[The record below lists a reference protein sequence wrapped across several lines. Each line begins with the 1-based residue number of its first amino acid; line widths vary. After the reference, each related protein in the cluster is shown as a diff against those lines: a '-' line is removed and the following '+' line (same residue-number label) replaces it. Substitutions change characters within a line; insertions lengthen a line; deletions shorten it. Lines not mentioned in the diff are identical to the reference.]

1 MRPLTE
7 EQTRILRFVRRRI
20 IHDLPLTVQEIADE
34 LGVHTRS
41 LVATQ
46 LAELQR
52 KGCIRRTGDTVR
64 PLCTDDKP
72 QLLGNLLKEILE
84 PNEPQ
89 LALAATD

>member
-34 LGVHTRS
+34 LGVHPRN
-41 LVATQ
+41 LVANQ
-46 LAELQR
+46 LAELQQ
-52 KGCIRRTGDTVR
+52 KGCIRQTADIVQPVYTGDEPQ
-64 PLCTDDKP
+64 PLK
-72 QLLGNLLKEILE
+72 NLLKEILGKPE
-84 PNEPQ
+84 